1 LVLKFERITKQNE
14 ELKQEVEEYK
24 VLDRYIKKE
33 NAQLKEH
40 NRRLQDE
47 HDEVSAKINKV
58 LCLIQYTRVIK
69 RELKDEA
76 SSFDIL
82 KPGN

>member
-1 LVLKFERITKQNE
+1 
-14 ELKQEVEEYK
+14 LKQEVEEYK
-24 VLDRYIKKE
+24 VLDKRIKKE
-33 NAQLKEH
+33 NAQLKEN

-47 HDEVSAKINKV
+47 HDEVSSKINKV

-76 SSFDIL
+76 SGFDIL
-82 KPGN
+82 KPDN